1 MTHTLPRALA
11 VLGASAL
18 IALAG
23 CSGQPASQDAGDPP
37 AQEGQAEAKT
47 VAEKGDTVKVNYRG
61 TLDDGTQFDSAY
73 GRGEPLEFTVGSG
86 QMISG
91 FDAAVEGMEVGEK
104 KTVRLEPADA
114 YGERSD
120 AMVTTFSKDDVPDFD
135 SLEVGDTVTNPDLAK
150 TLQLTVTLSTS
161 NGSTVAAAVTEK
173 TDDSV
178 TVDANHE
185 LAGKPLT
192 FEIELVEVG

>member
-61 TLDDGTQFDSAY
+61 TLDDGTQFDSSY
-73 GRGEPLEFTVGSG
+73 DRGQPLEFTVSSG

-135 SLEVGDTVTNPDLAK
+135 SLEVGDTVT
-150 TLQLTVTLSTS
+150 LSTS

>member
-1 MTHTLPRALA
+1 MANMLPRALG

-23 CSGQPASQDAGDPP
+23 CSGQPASQDTGDTS
-37 AQEGQAEAKT
+37 AQEQAEAKT

-61 TLDDGTQFDSAY
+61 TLDDGSQFDSSY
-73 GRGEPLEFTVGSG
+73 DRGQPLEFTVGSG

-91 FDAAVEGMEVGEK
+91 FDAAVEGMKVGEK
-104 KTVRLEPADA
+104 KTVRLEAADA
-114 YGERSD
+114 YGEPSD
-120 AMVTTFSKDDVPDFD
+120 DMVATFSKDEVPDFD
-135 SLEVGDTVTNPDLAK
+135 SLEVGD
-150 TLQLTVTLSTS
+150 TVTLSTS